1 MFYEAANSM
10 KTSLWKLETGENFV
24 FPPHLHASF
33 EWITV
38 KEGCLCVKVDGVPY
52 EIGEGEALLI
62 FPHQVHSFEPSS
74 YNRHLLCIFPPTLVK
89 SYARRVQGKT
99 PTDNRFSPTPF
110 YTARIAAHADAHD
123 DASEEEIKGILYAL
137 CAEFDRG
144 RVYAEGR
151 EESEGLLAK
160 IFHFVESN
168 YEGACTLDALA
179 AHTSY
184 HYVYLSRY
192 FKRCVGMSFTEYV
205 NRYRINEAGY
215 LLKNTEATVI
225 SIALDCGF
233 DSLRS
238 FNRNFKRVMGMTP
251 VEYRGRGK
259 DTR

>member
-1 MFYEAANSM
+1 M
-10 KTSLWKLETGENFV
+10 
-24 FPPHLHASF
+24 
-33 EWITV
+33 
-38 KEGCLCVKVDGVPY
+38 
-52 EIGEGEALLI
+52 
-62 FPHQVHSFEPSS
+62 
-74 YNRHLLCIFPPTLVK
+74 
-89 SYARRVQGKT
+89 
-99 PTDNRFSPTPF
+99 
-110 YTARIAAHADAHD
+110 
-123 DASEEEIKGILYAL
+123 

-144 RVYAEGR
+144 RTYAEGR